1 MFYERFVLLCK
12 QRGVSTSKAAI
23 DAGLSKSTVTKWKKD
38 PNTKPSGNV
47 IDKLCRYFGISV
59 SELLGANDASQPEED
74 VRPVTQQD
82 IKFALFGGS
91 GDTANMPC
99 TKLCRED
106 FAGDEIDILTLL
118 VKCGLAP
125 SKAEARRLVQQGG
138 VSVDG
143 QKVGDIAAKWTCKD
157 CCGEGV
163 VVKKGK
169 KVYHKAILEEK

>member
-91 GDTANMPC
+91 GSSENMPS
-99 TKLCRED
+99 TELADDD
-106 FAGDEIDILTLL
+106 FTDGKIDTLTLL
-118 VKCGLAP
+118 VKCGLAA
-125 SKAEARRLVQQGG
+125 SKGEGRRLVQQGG
-138 VSVDG
+138 ISVNDEKVTDFATAFEKAVFAGDG
-143 QKVGDIAAKWTCKD
+143 AIIR
-157 CCGEGV
+157 
-163 VVKKGK
+163 KGK
-169 KVYHKAILEEK
+169 KVFHKALVK